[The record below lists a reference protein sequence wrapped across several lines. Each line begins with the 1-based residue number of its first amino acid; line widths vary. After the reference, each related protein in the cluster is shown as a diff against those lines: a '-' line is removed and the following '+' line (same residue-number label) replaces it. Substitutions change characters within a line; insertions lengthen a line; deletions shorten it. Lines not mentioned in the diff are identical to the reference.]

1 MNTQPRHPKCRAL
14 PVELH
19 PDIHFSAMIPRRTVK
34 IKFFLSVVIYVVKA
48 AFVPFLATGGNPTNA
63 GVARLCGVSPHPL
76 PDTATALPN
85 QARYQLRYTRI
96 LFQYTTAAGGR
107 EEKILVYIN
116 KVVIGGRLPAD
127 DDLIQICIKHLACC
141 ALRQREGDI
150 RAEKVGVDGQ
160 VEAAALQLHQAPC
173 DG

>member
-1 MNTQPRHPKCRAL
+1 MNKKNPSEINDFRGILVRVVRL
-14 PVELH
+14 E
-19 PDIHFSAMIPRRTVK
+19 RTVSWSQTRRDTNFAIPGYLLSIAQLSADGK
-34 IKFFLSVVIYVVKA
+34 RKF
-48 AFVPFLATGGNPTNA
+48 
-63 GVARLCGVSPHPL
+63 
-76 PDTATALPN
+76 
-85 QARYQLRYTRI
+85 
-96 LFQYTTAAGGR
+96 
-107 EEKILVYIN
+107 LVYIN

-160 VEAAALQLHQAPC
+160 VEAAALQLHQAAG

>member
-1 MNTQPRHPKCRAL
+1 MWSKAILCRFLQSGKIPQTQVSQGFAAFRLAPSRIPPRHSQIKRDTNFAIPGYF
-14 PVELH
+14 
-19 PDIHFSAMIPRRTVK
+19 FSIA
-34 IKFFLSVVIYVVKA
+34 
-48 AFVPFLATGGNPTNA
+48 
-63 GVARLCGVSPHPL
+63 
-76 PDTATALPN
+76 
-85 QARYQLRYTRI
+85 QLRVEGKRK
-96 LFQYTTAAGGR
+96 F
-107 EEKILVYIN
+107 LVYIN

>member
-1 MNTQPRHPKCRAL
+1 
-14 PVELH
+14 
-19 PDIHFSAMIPRRTVK
+19 MIPRRAVK

-48 AFVPFLATGGNPTNA
+48 AFMLFSAIGENPANA
-63 GVARLCGVSPHPL
+63 GVARLCGLLSKPRMDRVY
-76 PDTATALPN
+76 ALPK
-85 QARYQLRYTRI
+85 QARYQLRYTRLLSYFI
-96 LFQYTTAAGGR
+96 RLVVFSQIKRATNFAIPGYLLSIAQLWVEGKR
-107 EEKILVYIN
+107 KFLVYIN

-127 DDLIQICIKHLACC
+127 DDLIQICIKRLACC

-160 VEAAALQLHQAPC
+160 VEAAALQLYQAAG

>member
-1 MNTQPRHPKCRAL
+1 MRRFAL
-14 PVELH
+14 PRPGYRHGTPKAGALPTALH
-19 PDIHFSAMIPRRTVK
+19 PVIQFFIRLGVFSQTRRDTNFAIPGYFFSIPQLWVEGKR
-34 IKFFLSVVIYVVKA
+34 KF
-48 AFVPFLATGGNPTNA
+48 
-63 GVARLCGVSPHPL
+63 
-76 PDTATALPN
+76 
-85 QARYQLRYTRI
+85 
-96 LFQYTTAAGGR
+96 
-107 EEKILVYIN
+107 LVYIN

>member
-1 MNTQPRHPKCRAL
+1 MDR
-14 PVELH
+14 V
-19 PDIHFSAMIPRRTVK
+19 
-34 IKFFLSVVIYVVKA
+34 Y
-48 AFVPFLATGGNPTNA
+48 
-63 GVARLCGVSPHPL
+63 
-76 PDTATALPN
+76 ALPN

>member
-1 MNTQPRHPKCRAL
+1 MEDGPSDRIRTCGILLPK
-14 PVELH
+14 
-19 PDIHFSAMIPRRTVK
+19 
-34 IKFFLSVVIYVVKA
+34 
-48 AFVPFLATGGNPTNA
+48 
-63 GVARLCGVSPHPL
+63 
-76 PDTATALPN
+76 
-85 QARYQLRYTRI
+85 QARYQLRYTRLLS
-96 LFQYTTAAGGR
+96 LFIRLVVFSQTRRDTNFAIPGYFFSIPQLRVEGKR
-107 EEKILVYIN
+107 KFLVYIN

-160 VEAAALQLHQAPC
+160 VEAAALQLHQAAG

>member
-1 MNTQPRHPKCRAL
+1 MNLRHPAPKAGAL
-14 PVELH
+14 PTALH
-19 PDIHFSAMIPRRTVK
+19 PVIQFFIRLVVFSQTRRDTNFAIPGYLFS
-34 IKFFLSVVIYVVKA
+34 I
-48 AFVPFLATGGNPTNA
+48 P
-63 GVARLCGVSPHPL
+63 
-76 PDTATALPN
+76 
-85 QARYQLRYTRI
+85 QLRVEGKRK
-96 LFQYTTAAGGR
+96 FW
-107 EEKILVYIN
+107 VYIN

>member
-1 MNTQPRHPKCRAL
+1 MRRFAMTCPGYRHGTPKAGAL
-14 PVELH
+14 PTALH
-19 PDIHFSAMIPRRTVK
+19 PVIEFFIRLVVFSQIKRDTNFAIPGY
-34 IKFFLSVVIYVVKA
+34 FFSI
-48 AFVPFLATGGNPTNA
+48 P
-63 GVARLCGVSPHPL
+63 
-76 PDTATALPN
+76 
-85 QARYQLRYTRI
+85 QLRVEGKRK
-96 LFQYTTAAGGR
+96 FW
-107 EEKILVYIN
+107 VYIN